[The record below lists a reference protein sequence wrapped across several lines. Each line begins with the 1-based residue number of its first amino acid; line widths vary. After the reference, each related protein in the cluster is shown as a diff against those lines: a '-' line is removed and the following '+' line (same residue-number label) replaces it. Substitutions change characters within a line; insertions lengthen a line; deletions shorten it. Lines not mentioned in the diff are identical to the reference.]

1 MDHDHGIAMGT
12 ISSWVWGFGFEDGD
26 GFGITRMGGT

>member
-1 MDHDHGIAMGT
+1 MEHGRTMGT
-12 ISSWVWGFGFEDGD
+12 ISSWVWGFGFEDEDGD